1 MKVSE
6 IIRNRRIELGMTQQD
21 VADAI
26 GITKATVSR
35 WETGNIKSMNR
46 DNIEKLSRLF
56 DIPPSVLLDWEGYDE
71 ERIRRNQLISELT
84 TLATV
89 AKIDHV
95 EIVLDLLK
103 RLEGMT

>member
-26 GITKATVSR
+26 GVTKATVSR
-35 WETGNIKSMNR
+35 WETGNIKNMNR
-46 DNIEKLSRLF
+46 ENIEKLSRLL
-56 DIPPSVLLDWEGYDE
+56 DIPPSVLLDWDTFDE
-71 ERIRRNQLISELT
+71 ERLRRSQLIAELT

-89 AKIDHV
+89 ADIDNV
-95 EIVLDLLK
+95 EIVIDILR
-103 RLEGMT
+103 RLEKK

>member
-89 AKIDHV
+89 ANIEHV
-95 EIVLDLLK
+95 EIALDLLK
-103 RLEGMT
+103 RLEGKR